1 MVQQTINKGNL
12 AFGVGAG
19 VILGEENENNYPE
32 KVKKV
37 SELMKL
43 IKKKK

>member
-1 MVQQTINKGNL
+1 M
-12 AFGVGAG
+12 
-19 VILGEENENNYPE
+19 LGEENKNNYPE

-37 SELMKL
+37 SELENMVKKQVAELMKL